1 MFICNNK
8 IICSFFQASV
18 GYLGDTARIL
28 SSTNTPNI
36 WLGLQRDGSVS
47 GNYGKDPRCLL
58 QTHWGHMPDSWG
70 VRPNLLVVL
79 LSLWGMAEPWQK
91 RLRRLCPTRTLLA
104 SSSHVGVHRRVM
116 WSTWA
121 RLAPLHRRIPTCKP
135 SPPPGKGI
143 SRKEQRCPSISCV
156 RRRPAACCMHP
167 SCGQGYNVPACFLLS
182 VLWHWTDHPRLLAFT
197 PLGCH
202 GVPSPLGT
210 VVKCSRNSTLCIRN
224 PLLAT
229 LWEYFPTWGHRGRSR
244 TLGVRKFNEI
254 SFLNSDRHLGYQERQ
269 TNPHPGKLESGWEQ
283 GVCHTALEFYLA
295 FPWVQ
300 LGFWKW
306 EPVTKLSCKLNFNW
320 NCLFLNGSFSAE
332 PEAHGCRLSVQEA
345 GARRGI
351 PWQFKTSQI
360 HRLSSA

>member
-1 MFICNNK
+1 MAVFLETMAK
-8 IICSFFQASV
+8 T
-18 GYLGDTARIL
+18 LGVCCRHTEG
-28 SSTNTPNI
+28 TH
-36 WLGLQRDGSVS
+36 
-47 GNYGKDPRCLL
+47 
-58 QTHWGHMPDSWG
+58 QTHGEFTLTCLWYCCRSKVW
-70 VRPNLLVVL
+70 RNLDKRDYEDFVPPGPSSPLLPMLVCMGE
-79 LSLWGMAEPWQK
+79 W
-91 RLRRLCPTRTLLA
+91 C
-104 SSSHVGVHRRVM
+104 GVHGPDLLPYTAGYPHVN
-116 WSTWA
+116 
-121 RLAPLHRRIPTCKP
+121 PLPH
-135 SPPPGKGI
+135 PGKGI

-182 VLWHWTDHPRLLAFT
+182 VLWHWPDHPRLLAFT

-210 VVKCSRNSTLCIRN
+210 VVKGSRNSTLCIRN

-244 TLGVRKFNEI
+244 TLGIRKFNEI

-269 TNPHPGKLESGWEQ
+269 TNPHPGKLESGREQ
-283 GVCHTALEFYLA
+283 GVCHTALEFSLA
-295 FPWVQ
+295 FLWVQ

-306 EPVTKLSCKLNFNW
+306 EPVTKLSCKLDFNW